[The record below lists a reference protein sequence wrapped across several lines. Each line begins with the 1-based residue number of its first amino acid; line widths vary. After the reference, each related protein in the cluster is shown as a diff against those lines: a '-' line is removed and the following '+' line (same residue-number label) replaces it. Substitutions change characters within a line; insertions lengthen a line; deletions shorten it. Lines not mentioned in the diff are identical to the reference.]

1 MPAIRLSATWVLP
14 ITAPPLRNGAV
25 LVDESG
31 RIAVVGLDEAV
42 PSPPGV
48 PSERFEDA
56 VLVPGLVNAHT
67 HLELTGLGG
76 AVVEGTF
83 PEWIRRLRQ
92 VKAERT
98 PAEFLAAAKQGV
110 RDCWAA
116 GVTTVAD
123 TGDSG
128 AVIQALSELGGRGV
142 CYHEVFGP
150 HPGQVEE
157 SMAGL
162 RSRVTELRPFTSERV
177 RLGVSPHA
185 PYTVSRALYREVAA
199 WARQEGLP
207 LAIHLAESREEAS
220 LLAHGEGPF
229 AEMWRRREIPV
240 HTGRGRTPV
249 EWVDELG
256 VLGEDTLCIHLV
268 QASEG
273 DLGIVAARGAAVAH
287 CPLSNRAHSHGTA
300 PLPALRR
307 HGIRTGVGTDSVV
320 SVGALDLMAEA
331 RAAAAIARLDAQE
344 ALSLATLDAAL
355 AIGCGD
361 SIGAL
366 GPGHWADMVV
376 FGASGAEDP
385 FESVLASPPAA
396 HMTMVEGR
404 IVHRGE
410 RS

>member
-1 MPAIRLSATWVLP
+1 
-14 ITAPPLRNGAV
+14 V
-25 LVDESG
+25 LVDETG
-31 RIAVVGLDEAV
+31 RIVAVGPDETV

-56 VLVPGLVNAHT
+56 VLLPGLVNAHT

-76 AVVEGTF
+76 AVVEGSF

-123 TGDSG
+123 TGDTG
-128 AVIQALSELGGRGV
+128 AVIEALAELGGRGV

-157 SMAGL
+157 SMEGL
-162 RSRVTELRPFTSERV
+162 RSRVAELRRFTSDRV

-199 WARQEGLP
+199 WARSEGLP
-207 LAIHLAESREEAS
+207 LAVHLAESPEESALVGQGS
-220 LLAHGEGPF
+220 GPF

-240 HTGRGRTPV
+240 HAGEGRTPV

-256 VLGEDTLCIHLV
+256 VLHDDTLCIHMV
-268 QASEG
+268 QANES
-273 DLGIVAARGAAVAH
+273 DLRLVAMREAAIAH
-287 CPLSNRAHSHGTA
+287 CPLSNHAHAQGTA
-300 PLPALRR
+300 PLAAIRQ
-307 HGIRTGVGTDSVV
+307 HGIRVGLGTDSVV
-320 SVGALDLMAEA
+320 SVGTLDLLAEA
-331 RAAAAIARLDAQE
+331 RAARAVAGLGAAC
-344 ALSLATLDAAL
+344 ALELATVDAANAIGWSDAIGALRPGRHGDMALFSCTTADPVEAAL
-355 AIGCGD
+355 AAPPH
-361 SIGAL
+361 SL
-366 GPGHWADMVV
+366 LTVV
-376 FGASGAEDP
+376 D
-385 FESVLASPPAA
+385 
-396 HMTMVEGR
+396 GR
-404 IVHRGE
+404 AVHRFGGD
-410 RS
+410 RLLSTRQ